1 MADSNSFDSVS
12 PNVSSVYPD
21 KAIEMLMG
29 GGSNA
34 TCPGVADDDEE
45 EEWED
50 DDEELDE
57 E

>member
-1 MADSNSFDSVS
+1 
-12 PNVSSVYPD
+12 
-21 KAIEMLMG
+21 MG